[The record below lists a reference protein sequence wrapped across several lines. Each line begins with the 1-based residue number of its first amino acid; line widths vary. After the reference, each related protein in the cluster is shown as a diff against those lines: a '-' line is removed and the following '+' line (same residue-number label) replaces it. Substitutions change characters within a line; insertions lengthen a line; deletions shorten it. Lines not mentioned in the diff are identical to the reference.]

1 MTVQIS
7 NLEDRKKIKNAL
19 IEISNS
25 MTRIEAEKDLIK
37 NIVTDL
43 ADNFEI
49 DKKHINTMAKIYHKQ
64 NFSEER
70 TKNEEFEVLYL
81 SIVENQATPEEDE

>member
-7 NLEDRKKIKNAL
+7 NPEDRKKIKNAL
-19 IEISNS
+19 VEISNS
-25 MTRIEAEKDLIK
+25 MSRIEAEKDLIK

-81 SIVENQATPEEDE
+81 SIVENKNDADDE

>member
-7 NLEDRKKIKNAL
+7 NPEDRKKIKNAL
-19 IEISNS
+19 VEISNS

-49 DKKHINTMAKIYHKQ
+49 DKKHINAMAKIYHKQ

-81 SIVENQATPEEDE
+81 SIVENKIDADDE

>member
-1 MTVQIS
+1 MAVQIS
-7 NLEDRKKIKNAL
+7 NPEDRKKIKNAL
-19 IEISNS
+19 VEISNS

-81 SIVENQATPEEDE
+81 SIVENKNVADDE